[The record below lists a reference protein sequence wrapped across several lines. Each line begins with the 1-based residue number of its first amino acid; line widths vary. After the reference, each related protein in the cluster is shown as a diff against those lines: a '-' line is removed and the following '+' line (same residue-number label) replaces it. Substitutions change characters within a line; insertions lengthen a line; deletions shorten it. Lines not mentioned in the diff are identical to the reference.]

1 MRKFSQVFLTNEGAA
16 MRIAEAA
23 CGMAAEHLVEI
34 GPGRG
39 ALTRHLY
46 ALRRCPMTMVEIDR
60 DLAPELSPRYPDAR
74 VVNSDFLRLELGKEL
89 PAGRVAFAG
98 NLPYDCATPILDRI
112 LAFPRLAGAV
122 LMFQKEVAD
131 KALAAPGDPEYG
143 YLSVMTA
150 ARSSARRL
158 MDLGP
163 GSFSPRPKVDSA
175 VVVFSPLPEPFL
187 QPGLEPVFVRA
198 VKAAFMHRRKTV
210 LNSLTAAGDAML
222 PGVSRIAAA
231 SALAKAGIDPSL
243 RAQALSPSDFLR
255 LAAALRPPA

>member
-16 MRIAEAA
+16 IRIAETA
-23 CGMAAEHLVEI
+23 CGIAAGRLVEI

-46 ALRRCPMTMVEIDR
+46 ALRRCPLTLVEIDR
-60 DLAPELSPRYPDAR
+60 DLAPKLSPQYPEAR
-74 VVNSDFLRLELGKEL
+74 VVNSDFLRVDLEKEF
-89 PAGRVAFAG
+89 PEGRVAFAG

-112 LAFPRLAGAV
+112 LAFQRFAGAV
-122 LMFQKEVAD
+122 LMFQKEVVD

-150 ARSSARRL
+150 ARASAYRL

-163 GSFSPRPKVDSA
+163 GSFRPQPRVDSSVA
-175 VVVFSPLPEPFL
+175 VFSPLAEPFL
-187 QPGLEPVFVRA
+187 PPGLEDVFTRA

-210 LNSLTAAGDAML
+210 FNSLSAAGDTL
-222 PGVSRIAAA
+222 LHGVPRAAA
-231 SALAKAGIDPSL
+231 AAALARAGIDPSL

-255 LAAALRPPA
+255 LAEAMRPAP

>member
-1 MRKFSQVFLTNEGAA
+1 MRKFSQVFLTNESAA
-16 MRIAEAA
+16 VRIAETA
-23 CGMAAEHLVEI
+23 CGLPADHLVEI

-46 ALRRCPMTMVEIDR
+46 SLRNCPMTLVEIDR
-60 DLAPELSPRYPDAR
+60 DLAPKLSPQYPEAR
-74 VVNSDFLRLELGKEL
+74 VVNSDFLRLDLEKEF
-89 PAGRVAFAG
+89 PGVRVAFAG

-112 LAFPRLAGAV
+112 LAFPRFAGAV

-163 GSFSPRPKVDSA
+163 GSFRPRPRVDSA
-175 VVVFSPLPEPFL
+175 VVVFSPLPEPFIP
-187 QPGLEPVFVRA
+187 PGLEPLFVRT

-210 LNSLTAAGDAML
+210 LNSLSAAFGGEKGL
-222 PGVSRIAAA
+222 AAA
-231 SALAKAGIDPSL
+231 ALEKAGIDPSL

-255 LAAALRPPA
+255 LAAALRPAA